1 MILSR
6 FYFLED
12 NYKASANAALGESAD
27 VEAVIGVDLE
37 EYEVVS
43 EGWEDVLG
51 FLTGTLVNTY
61 CHQYYLLTLDQ
72 ILWLQLDK

>member
-37 EYEVVS
+37 EDEVVS

-61 CHQYYLLTLDQ
+61 LSS
-72 ILWLQLDK
+72 ILSTDVGSDSVATVR

>member
-1 MILSR
+1 MIISR

-61 CHQYYLLTLDQ
+61 LSS
-72 ILWLQLDK
+72 ILSTDVGSDYVATVR